1 MSEYEEMML
10 FEKISE
16 GIKEAQRRLFKR
28 KAKLGENVIIADA
41 EGCPIEVPASDLLH
55 KINCP

>member
-16 GIKEAQRRLFKR
+16 GIKEAQRRLFER

-41 EGCPIEVPASDLLH
+41 EGYPIEIPAADLLQ
-55 KINCP
+55 KLNCP